1 MSEMPPIG
9 GKKRRSPFVL
19 LLLLVAVGLT
29 IYVSEKA
36 PKEQHVRFVVGPSA
50 PRLVRL
56 LCEYE
61 GPEGIAR
68 TADFTFDHG
77 DAPRVIAHDPELP
90 NGAYTLHLRVFSKE
104 GQNTIER
111 RVTLSQGT
119 VSVDLAGE
127 VPSPSASDASAPP

>member
-19 LLLLVAVGLT
+19 LLLIVAAGLT

-36 PKEQHVRFVVGPSA
+36 PKEQHVRFVVGPAA
-50 PRLVRL
+50 PRLTRL
-56 LCEYE
+56 TCEYE
-61 GPEGIAR
+61 GNEGIAR
-68 TADFTFDHG
+68 TADFTYDHG

-90 NGAYTLHLRVFSKE
+90 SGAYTLHLRVFSKE

-127 VPSPSASDASAPP
+127 VPSPKDAAAPP

>member
-1 MSEMPPIG
+1 MAGAMPPIG
-9 GKKRRSPFVL
+9 GRKRRSPFVF

-36 PKEQHVRFVVGPSA
+36 PKEQHVRFVLGGAA

-56 LCEYE
+56 TCEYE
-61 GPEGIAR
+61 GSEGIAR
-68 TADFTFDHG
+68 TADFTFDHA

-127 VPSPSASDASAPP
+127 VPSPPFDASAPP